1 MSHCPPQPNKLRI
14 TLGDQFP
21 YWQCAPCTTPK
32 RQAELLVQISK
43 QQWSWGWRFITLYRW
58 HSFSPL
64 FSETGRTKKTKKL
77 PKSGFDNHLSQK
89 HKQGEEQ
96 NPVTSMGRNKMVPL
110 FYPAKSNPK
119 LICGKAMETVMPT
132 QQSHLLKSAEAV
144 LVWTAND
151 KNQQTEVKLGV
162 LLICNWFL

>member
-1 MSHCPPQPNKLRI
+1 MYH
-14 TLGDQFP
+14 
-21 YWQCAPCTTPK
+21 
-32 RQAELLVQISK
+32 
-43 QQWSWGWRFITLYRW
+43 W

-64 FSETGRTKKTKKL
+64 LSETGRAKKTKKL
-77 PKSGFDNHLSQK
+77 PKLDFENHLSQK
-89 HKQGEEQ
+89 HKQGEEW
-96 NPVTSMGRNKMVPL
+96 NPVTTMGQNKMVSL
-110 FYPAKSNPK
+110 FYPAKPNPK
-119 LICGKAMETVMPT
+119 LLCGKAMETVMPM